1 MNRREFTLL
10 LGAASVLPALKAGNA
25 VAAET
30 PRWSFVA
37 DVAECCSCA
46 IPCPCNFG
54 RPTDKGC
61 LGNRLIQIREGQL
74 EGENLAGIKFLVT
87 FSMGQWTRLYMD
99 AAMTNVQSATL
110 DKLLPLAF
118 TGFHALARIRE
129 SVELQ
134 ISEEGDIL
142 RFSTPE
148 SSVEMKMMRGLA
160 GAPIVINGLPSNAF
174 FDYVQYESVNHVHNS
189 NEAQWQYSG
198 TNGFVS
204 VMKSTG

>member
-10 LGAASVLPALKAGNA
+10 LGAAAVLPALKSGQA
-25 VAAET
+25 VAAENQ
-30 PRWSFVA
+30 RWSFVA

-61 LGNRLIQIREGQL
+61 LGNRLIQIREGQI
-74 EGENLAGIKFLVT
+74 EGENLAGINFLVT

-99 AAMTNVQSATL
+99 DSMTAAQASSL
-110 DKLLPLAF
+110 EKLLPLAF
-118 TGFHALARIRE
+118 AGYNALARIKQP
-129 SVELQ
+129 VPMQ
-134 ISEEGDIL
+134 INREGDVL
-142 RFSTPE
+142 RYSTPE
-148 SSVEMKMMRGLA
+148 SSVEMKMMRGLE
-160 GAPIVINGLPSNAF
+160 GSPIVINGLPSIAF

-189 NEAQWQYSG
+189 NDAQWQYSG

-204 VMKSTG
+204 VMRSAG